1 MLPSLFCS
9 ALSNLSRSLCYQGE
23 GGAFFDVVSFFFRYR
38 KSFGSSPVYQA
49 VANFAGGLLLVK
61 AIEEI
66 GSLDPQLVAAH
77 LARMRVRTV

>member
-1 MLPSLFCS
+1 M
-9 ALSNLSRSLCYQGE
+9 
-23 GGAFFDVVSFFFRYR
+23 VSFFRYR

-61 AIEEI
+61 AIEESS
-66 GSLDPQLVAAH
+66 SLDPQLVAAH